1 MTYPSRLRPR
11 GKGSSTAQA
20 SAASGG
26 ILEAAKVTVGK
37 LDGRIEVGPRSNPI
51 NLEQLMQDELRA
63 RMAYG
68 RSKRDGAGSLSRLG
82 LLLGWGLARLNRTRL
97 LRSFNLFFFHYGTVM
112 AAGAAYMMFF
122 SVAALLWASFSV
134 AGIVIGG
141 NEDYQTLIIQAVD
154 NALPGL
160 LGEGG
165 LVTEPYAL
173 FQVEGLNLSL
183 GIAVALAV
191 VTSLSWVHGL
201 RSGIRSIWERPLM
214 AENVVFVK
222 LKDLAVLLVL
232 GVVAL
237 SSAVLGVLSHGFIR
251 EVMDLLGWD
260 WAAGTGALIQAATFV
275 ISFGLDMAIAVLL
288 MRVASRLVM
297 PVSALWQSAL
307 IAGVGAS
314 LLRLGSTQ
322 LLQNFADSP
331 NPLLQTFGTVLG
343 VFFYFFIFGLVYLFA
358 ASWGAVAASDL
369 ERSAAP
375 RRAVRREGAS
385 ST

>member
-1 MTYPSRLRPR
+1 MSYQSRLRPR
-11 GKGSSTAQA
+11 GRGVA
-20 SAASGG
+20 SAQSSSASGTVLG
-26 ILEAAKVTVGK
+26 AAKVTVGK
-37 LDGRIEVGPRSNPI
+37 LDGRIEVGPRNNP
-51 NLEQLMQDELRA
+51 LDLDKLMQDELTA

-68 RSKRDGAGSLSRLG
+68 RARRRGTGRLSQLG
-82 LLLGWGLARLNRTRL
+82 LLLAWGVARLNRTRL
-97 LRSFNLFFFHYGTVM
+97 LRVFNLFFFHYGTVM

-122 SVAALLWASFSV
+122 SVAAIIWASFSV
-134 AGIVIGG
+134 AGIIIGG
-141 NEDYQTLIIQAVD
+141 NQRYQALIVEAV
-154 NALPGL
+154 NTALPGL

-165 LVTEPYAL
+165 LVTDPYAL
-173 FQVEGLNLSL
+173 FQIEGLNFSL

-214 AENVVFVK
+214 AENVIFVK
-222 LKDLAVLLVL
+222 LKDFAVLLVL
-232 GVVAL
+232 GLVAL
-237 SSAVLGVLSHGFIR
+237 SSAVLGLLSHGLIR

-260 WAAGTGALIQAATFV
+260 WPAGTGALLQSATFV
-275 ISFGLDMAIAVLL
+275 ISFGLDMMIAVLL

-307 IAGVGAS
+307 IAGAGAS
-314 LLRLGSTQ
+314 LLRLGSSQ

-358 ASWGAVAASDL
+358 ASWGAVAA
-369 ERSAAP
+369 AAHAEKA
-375 RRAVRREGAS
+375 RA
-385 ST
+385 

>member
-1 MTYPSRLRPR
+1 
-11 GKGSSTAQA
+11 
-20 SAASGG
+20 
-26 ILEAAKVTVGK
+26 
-37 LDGRIEVGPRSNPI
+37 
-51 NLEQLMQDELRA
+51 
-63 RMAYG
+63 
-68 RSKRDGAGSLSRLG
+68 
-82 LLLGWGLARLNRTRL
+82 
-97 LRSFNLFFFHYGTVM
+97 
-112 AAGAAYMMFF
+112 
-122 SVAALLWASFSV
+122 
-134 AGIVIGG
+134 
-141 NEDYQTLIIQAVD
+141 
-154 NALPGL
+154 
-160 LGEGG
+160 
-165 LVTEPYAL
+165 
-173 FQVEGLNLSL
+173 
-183 GIAVALAV
+183 
-191 VTSLSWVHGL
+191 
-201 RSGIRSIWERPLM
+201 M

-251 EVMDLLGWD
+251 EVMDLLGWE